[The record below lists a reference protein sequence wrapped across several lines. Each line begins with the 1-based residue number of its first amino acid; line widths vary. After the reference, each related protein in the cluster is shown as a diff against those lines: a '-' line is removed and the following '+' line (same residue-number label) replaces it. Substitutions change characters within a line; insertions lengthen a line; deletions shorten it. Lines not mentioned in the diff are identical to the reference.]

1 MEAALQTALHGEQRI
16 WRASGYL
23 EMNAAAVVVV
33 VVIFDA
39 VFEGASLKETM
50 KVIIS
55 RLRFQVPR
63 LLKVSGYNKGFL
75 D

>member
-33 VVIFDA
+33 VIFDA

-50 KVIIS
+50 KVIIT